1 MSLLWIGFN
10 FKNLIN
16 GLQSNHGKMKIREEN
31 KNIIKAD
38 NGKAKVNDTIGIW
51 KGKRRGI
58 MIMFLSYKEIS

>member
-38 NGKAKVNDTIGIW
+38 NGKAKV
-51 KGKRRGI
+51 K
-58 MIMFLSYKEIS
+58 